1 MIENLII
8 FKYTGRL
15 THEDSFLYF
24 YKVQPLQKSSVRWK
38 KCLLIHL
45 PTEIHGETVANEC
58 VSTRKTVKNTVLS
71 FLLKLEKQNV
81 I

>member
-1 MIENLII
+1 MVVNASLIRREREVIENLII

-15 THEDSFLYF
+15 THEDSLYF

-45 PTEIHGETVANEC
+45 PTEIYGETVANMSVC
-58 VSTRKTVKNTVLS
+58 
-71 FLLKLEKQNV
+71 LLERL
-81 I
+81 